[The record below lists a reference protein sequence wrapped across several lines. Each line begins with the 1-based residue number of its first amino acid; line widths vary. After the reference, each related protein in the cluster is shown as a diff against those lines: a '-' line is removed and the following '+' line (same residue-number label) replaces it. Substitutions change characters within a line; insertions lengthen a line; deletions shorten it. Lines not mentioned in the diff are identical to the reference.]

1 MSVSSAAVS
10 VLLNLKLLTLN
21 VNIDN
26 LIKTQKSHTNVSNYQ
41 NGILPLLI
49 RTYRVPVLKFHQ
61 ISMYKYIHS
70 TLAFGRVTALLTR
83 VVQILKNRAV
93 KEQENPCGFDVNA
106 FSVAGRHYRLM
117 LVKLLK
123 TSKCQDRL

>member
-1 MSVSSAAVS
+1 M
-10 VLLNLKLLTLN
+10 
-21 VNIDN
+21 
-26 LIKTQKSHTNVSNYQ
+26 
-41 NGILPLLI
+41 
-49 RTYRVPVLKFHQ
+49 
-61 ISMYKYIHS
+61 HS

-117 LVKLLK
+117 LVELLEDK
-123 TSKCQDRL
+123 SVSRSFQTQLQFSHQ

>member
-1 MSVSSAAVS
+1 MIT
-10 VLLNLKLLTLN
+10 LLNVIIYASSHQFKKKGEREREEKRRSEGLRELRTQPVTSCKAADRLCRTL
-21 VNIDN
+21 
-26 LIKTQKSHTNVSNYQ
+26 
-41 NGILPLLI
+41 
-49 RTYRVPVLKFHQ
+49 